1 MNSTMPVPR
10 MDRFSGAGLL
20 SVACLLSVAGLL
32 LVVVAWWLF
41 FSMEEPF
48 GTSIRM
54 STLNFLGFVSAAIG
68 LAIGLMQ
75 SCREQD
81 RNETPH
87 AVRRI
92 VEWGSRICAIFALVL
107 AIPGLLFAFLTLPT
121 EIFPSLNQT

>member
-1 MNSTMPVPR
+1 MTPVPR
-10 MDRFSGAGLL
+10 MNRFSGAGLL
-20 SVACLLSVAGLL
+20 SVACLLSVEGLL

-41 FSMEEPF
+41 FSPPLF
-48 GTSIRM
+48 APSILM

-75 SCREQD
+75 SGREQD